1 MATLKL
7 VTMATGGIAAQSVD
21 LLDTD
26 ITLERGTWRSRRA
39 SNGHWHD
46 TLSLVVR
53 SSTGESNIRA
63 AERLLA
69 AAQAYHADR
78 TRKPEV
84 WLHWQS
90 DDDASEK
97 RALVYGGSLDMEP
110 RARFDSPIIRVHL
123 TVERGAWE
131 LTTGT
136 TSSATGISALGGTH
150 TISGSAIGGRGAR
163 LAHLK
168 IYGTAATPLTEVWA
182 GVRGLRGG
190 DSYLGN
196 AFDPTLDLTVDATY
210 SVDAGST
217 TDATAHGSS
226 RVTVTFATAAGM
238 EPRAYAEYYD
248 KSDLYYGRYLVVARY
263 KSPGTASGKIKL
275 RYGNGFGDPGTS
287 GLTEYEPVVYSATT
301 DWRLL
306 PLAAID
312 IPRQRGSNDLEL
324 LQLATM
330 RLWVYASRTGGTG
343 DLYLD
348 TLTLV
353 PLDVFAYMD
362 QANVSLPDV
371 GDTAKDGGAAH
382 WFWGADGTMQALT
395 TNNAAIPTAKNGVD
409 YAMSDGLL
417 PWDGAIL
424 VVLAQADDGAG
435 GSGVSDT
442 VDISVTYYPIH
453 ETWT

>member
-1 MATLKL
+1 MTTLKL
-7 VTMATGGIAAQSVD
+7 ATVATGGISAQSID
-21 LLDTD
+21 LMTID
-26 ITLERGTWRSRRA
+26 IVLERNTWRSDRDGEHYR
-39 SNGHWHD
+39 D
-46 TLSLVVR
+46 TLPLMVRTATGETAVR
-53 SSTGESNIRA
+53 SL
-63 AERLLA
+63 ERLLEA
-69 AAQAYHADR
+69 AREYHADP

-97 RALVYGGSLDMEP
+97 RALVYSGSVNMEP
-110 RARFDSPIIRVHL
+110 RARFDGPTVRVYL
-123 TVERGAWE
+123 TIERGPWE

-136 TSSATGISALGGTH
+136 TSSATGVSALGGTH
-150 TISGSAIGGRGAR
+150 TVSSNAIGGRGAR

-168 IYGTAATPLTEVWA
+168 INGTGSTPLTEAWV

-190 DSYLGN
+190 DSYAGN
-196 AFDPTLDLTVDATY
+196 AFDPTLDLATDTYTVDASAASDT
-210 SVDAGST
+210 G
-217 TDATAHGSS
+217 AHGGS
-226 RVTVTFATAAGM
+226 RLTVDFATASGM
-238 EPRAYAEYYD
+238 EPRGVAEYYD
-248 KSDLYYGRYLVVARY
+248 KSDLYYGRYLVVLRY
-263 KSPGTASGKIKL
+263 KSPASAAGKLRL
-275 RYGNGFGDPGTS
+275 RYGNGYGDPADL
-287 GLTEYEPVVYSATT
+287 GLTEYEPVAYTATS

-330 RLWVYASRTGGTG
+330 RLWVYASRTSGTG

-353 PLDVFAYMD
+353 PLDVFAYMFN
-362 QANVSLPDV
+362 ANISLPDI
-371 GDTAKDGGAAH
+371 GDTAKNGGAAH
-382 WFWGADGTMQALT
+382 WFWGADGSMQALT

-409 YAMSDGLL
+409 YAMSAGVL
-417 PWDGAIL
+417 PWDGAIV
-424 VVLAQADDGAG
+424 VVLAQADDGSG

-442 VDISVTYYPIH
+442 VDVSLTYYPIH